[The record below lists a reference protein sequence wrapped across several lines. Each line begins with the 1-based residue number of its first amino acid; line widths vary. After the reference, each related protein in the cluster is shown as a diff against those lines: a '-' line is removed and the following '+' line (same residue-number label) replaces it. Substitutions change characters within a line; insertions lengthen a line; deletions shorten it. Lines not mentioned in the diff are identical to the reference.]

1 MAVVLPSL
9 KVEHLLGHLLVSSI
23 NLNISPDVSMEV
35 EHGNVHPFFC
45 PLKFLHG
52 MEGQQK
58 TTKEEECVNAGKT
71 VEKNLVQEI
80 LANLE
85 TETTFLS

>member
-1 MAVVLPSL
+1 
-9 KVEHLLGHLLVSSI
+9 
-23 NLNISPDVSMEV
+23 MEV
-35 EHGNVHPFFC
+35 EHCNVHPSLC

-58 TTKEEECVNAGKT
+58 TPKEEECVNAGKA

-85 TETTFLS
+85 TETIFLS